1 MNARNT
7 VPGSLFIK
15 EKLNL
20 KDAQN
25 VVLAICYARI
35 KSDIFLITDDL
46 HTKEYPI
53 IAIERNSDIHIHN
66 V

>member
-25 VVLAICYARI
+25 VVLAICYACI

-53 IAIERNSDIHIHN
+53 RVIERNSDIHIHN